1 MKMMSENRPRCPQ
14 EEGFTLTEVLV
25 SMAIVSILIAAL
37 AGVFER
43 SSKLYTTQNAAAA
56 LQQEVRAALDV
67 IASEVRMAAYDPRK
81 TEKFAI
87 KKAASTEFR
96 FLSDLDGDGKV
107 GRPAMNNPYNGDSE
121 CEVRS
126 VRFSIGSKSVQLRCG
141 DGTPY
146 VKDSETLI
154 GDTATLKVMSLDF
167 SYRDKHDNPT
177 TQVSEIRS
185 AVISIR
191 AQAPAGR
198 AGMIER
204 TYSTTV
210 DIRNTGPNV

>member
-1 MKMMSENRPRCPQ
+1 MKNCNRYFNVT
-14 EEGFTLTEVLV
+14 GFTLVEVLV
-25 SMAIVSILIAAL
+25 SLAIVSILIAAL

-43 SSKLYTTQNAAAA
+43 SSKLYTTQNATAS

-67 IASEVRMAAYDPRK
+67 IAAEVRMAAYDPKK
-81 TEKFAI
+81 TDNFVI
-87 KKAASTEFR
+87 KKAGSTEFR
-96 FLSDLDGDGKV
+96 FLSDLDGDGKI
-107 GRPAMNNPYNGDSE
+107 GQPASNKPYNADGE

-126 VRFSIGSKSVQLRCG
+126 FRYSIGVRSVQARCG

-154 GDTATLKVMSLDF
+154 GDTPNLRVTALDF
-167 SYRDKHDNPT
+167 SYRDKHNNPT
-177 TQVSEIRS
+177 SIIKEIRS

-198 AGMIER
+198 SGMIER

-210 DIRNTGPNV
+210 DIRNTGPNT